1 MEGKDVG
8 ARVEVMDPG
17 RCPAQPARDAV
28 AVPPQ
33 GDEVAVQAQDAD
45 ELVALVPIEGHR
57 VAEPLALQELHL
69 PFLRSTYREDGKVK
83 HRTLGNLS
91 DLAPA
96 VIDGLRRLLKGAEV
110 LTDGEGIRVL
120 RSRPHGHVA
129 AVLGTLRKLGL
140 DKMLD
145 PRATRV
151 RALCVA
157 MVVARIIEPRSK
169 LATARG
175 LQTTT
180 LRRTLDEIAAH
191 VGRHVLGVADV
202 AAAVA

>member
-1 MEGKDVG
+1 MAG
-8 ARVEVMDPG
+8 
-17 RCPAQPARDAV
+17 QPALDY
-28 AVPPQ
+28 
-33 GDEVAVQAQDAD
+33 G
-45 ELVALVPIEGHR
+45 
-57 VAEPLALQELHL
+57 
-69 PFLRSTYREDGKVK
+69 T
-83 HRTLGNLS
+83 
-91 DLAPA
+91 
-96 VIDGLRRLLKGAEV
+96 
-110 LTDGEGIRVL
+110 
-120 RSRPHGHVA
+120 A
-129 AVLGTLRKLGL
+129 ATVLGTLRKLGL

-151 RALCVA
+151 RARCVA
-157 MVVARIIEPRSK
+157 TVVARIIEPRSK